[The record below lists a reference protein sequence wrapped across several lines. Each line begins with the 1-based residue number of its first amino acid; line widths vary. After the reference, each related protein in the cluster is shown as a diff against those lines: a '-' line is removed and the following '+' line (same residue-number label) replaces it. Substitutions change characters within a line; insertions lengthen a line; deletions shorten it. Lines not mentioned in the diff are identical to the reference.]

1 MSKNCSLSSHAS
13 QIQAL
18 IDEAY
23 SPDTPAPD
31 APWKRMMS
39 DIVARS
45 CGESDAVGYG
55 PKAPYGIKFTYPNQP
70 PEWVEMAM
78 AQDPITG
85 QVMFWNRS
93 TRDPPKTLG
102 DSMKL
107 KYLFPST
114 HTCEAQ
120 VFRSQS
126 PDCFFILH
134 YRLVCSE
141 HKVEVCR
148 VRIDSNQN
156 IDHLRSMQHA
166 WYLHAQACKGQV

>member
-1 MSKNCSLSSHAS
+1 MKPRFIVLTRDGDGQRVLVNPAQICWMHPQEPTILHGKVHSSICTAAS
-13 QIQAL
+13 EHPRWYYETVEQIQAL

-55 PKAPYGIKFTYPNQP
+55 PKSPYGIKFTYPNQP

-85 QVMFWNRS
+85 QAMFWHRS
-93 TRDPPKTLG
+93 TREWQRSIVPKL
-102 DSMKL
+102 
-107 KYLFPST
+107 
-114 HTCEAQ
+114 
-120 VFRSQS
+120 
-126 PDCFFILH
+126 
-134 YRLVCSE
+134 
-141 HKVEVCR
+141 
-148 VRIDSNQN
+148 
-156 IDHLRSMQHA
+156 
-166 WYLHAQACKGQV
+166 